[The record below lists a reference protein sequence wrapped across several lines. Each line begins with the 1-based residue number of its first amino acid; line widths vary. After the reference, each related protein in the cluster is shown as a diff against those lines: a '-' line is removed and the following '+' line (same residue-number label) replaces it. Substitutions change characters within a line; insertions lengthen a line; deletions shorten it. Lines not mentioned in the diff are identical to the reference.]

1 MRTESADNPIKPKLR
16 ERIKLFFTTMTY
28 LRAVKLLWCF
38 FVSFFIAFFIYFK
51 AVEYN
56 FLYLFGSI
64 PSITVLENPKVP
76 LASELYTS
84 DSVLIGRYYRE
95 NHAPTTYEK
104 LSPHLI
110 NALVATEDIRFY
122 DHAGV
127 DLKALVSIP
136 WYILRGKNRGGSTIT
151 QQLAKNLFN
160 TRDSASQ
167 GLLADIPGFKML
179 IYKTKEWITAINLER
194 SYTKEEIITMYFN
207 TVEFGNNTAG
217 VKTAAKFF
225 FSASPDSLSL
235 EDAALLVGVL
245 KATSLYNPIR
255 KPKNALKRRNE
266 VLSQMN
272 KYSFL
277 TNAEYNRYVALPI
290 KLNIYEEPTI
300 EATGTYYT
308 SAMTSYLR
316 KWCKENNLDLYSD
329 GLRIYTTIDSRIQ
342 QHAEDAMREHMRPLQ
357 KKFFAHWRGQNPWRD
372 SKGQELPNYLENNIK
387 KTAYYKYLKQR
398 YKKTPDSIAIILNTP
413 RPMKVFSWVGERDT
427 ILSPMD
433 SLKYYKHFM
442 QASVMSMDPHTGHI
456 KAWVGG
462 IEHKFF
468 KYDHVKQSRR
478 QPGSTF
484 KPFVYAAAIDS
495 MGYTPCSRI
504 QDAYTTIRY
513 VENGENKVW
522 NPHNADWNFTG
533 MNMTLRHAMGRSI
546 NTVTARL
553 TELIGWETVAKY
565 AQKMGI
571 TSKLAIV
578 PSIGLGSSE
587 VTLHEMVGAYS
598 SFVNEGFWTEPT
610 FITHITNR
618 DGKVIKRFNPKRKKA
633 LSEESAW
640 LMLYMLKG
648 SIQEPMGTS
657 GRLYSYRLM
666 GNNNDIGGKT
676 GTSSN
681 HADAWFMGVTKDL
694 VTGVWVGGDD
704 NSIHFRTSDLG
715 EGSKAALPIF
725 GLFMEKIYEDASLGI
740 TKGPFRACNVEIKKP
755 YVCPTYYPKV
765 DSAALDSMNIIGGI
779 D

>member
-1 MRTESADNPIKPKLR
+1 MTFLR
-16 ERIKLFFTTMTY
+16 AIKLSW
-28 LRAVKLLWCF
+28 LLFACF
-38 FVSFFIAFFIYFK
+38 FISIFLYFK

-56 FLYLFGSI
+56 FLYLFGSM
-64 PSITVLENPKVP
+64 PSIAVLENPKVP
-76 LASELYTS
+76 AASELYTS

-104 LSPHLI
+104 LSPYLI
-110 NALVATEDIRFY
+110 NALIATEDVRFY
-122 DHAGV
+122 EHSGV
-127 DLKALVSIP
+127 DLKALFSIP
-136 WYILRGKNRGGSTIT
+136 WYILRGENRGGSTIT

-160 TRDSASQ
+160 TRDSSSQ
-167 GLLADIPGFKML
+167 GLLADVPGFKML
-179 IYKTKEWITAINLER
+179 IYKTKEWITAVNLEK
-194 SYTKEEIITMYFN
+194 SYTKEEILTMYFN

-217 VKTAAKFF
+217 IRTAAKFF
-225 FSASPDSLSL
+225 FSSSPDSLSL
-235 EDAALLVGVL
+235 EEAALLVGVL
-245 KATSLYNPIR
+245 KAPTTYNPTKR
-255 KPKNALKRRNE
+255 PENALRRRNV
-266 VLSQMN
+266 VLNQMT
-272 KYSFL
+272 KYNFL
-277 TNAEYNRYVALPI
+277 TKAEYNRYVAIPI
-290 KLNIYEEPTI
+290 KLNIYNEPTL

-316 KWCKENNLDLYSD
+316 KWCKENGYDLYSD

-342 QHAEDAMREHMRPLQ
+342 QHAEDAMQEHMRPLQ
-357 KKFFAHWRGQNPWRD
+357 KKFFAHWRGMNPWRD
-372 SKGQELPNYLENNIK
+372 SKGQEIPNYLENAIQ
-387 KTAYYKYLKQR
+387 KTDYYKYLLKK
-398 YKKTPDSIAIILNTP
+398 YKKTPDSIQAILN
-413 RPMKVFSWVGERDT
+413 RPHAMRVFTWLGERDT
-427 ILSPMD
+427 MLSTMD
-433 SLKYYKHFM
+433 SLRYYKHFM
-442 QASVMSMDPHTGHI
+442 QASLMSMDPHNGHI

-495 MGYTPCSRI
+495 MGYTPCSRL
-504 QDAYTTIRY
+504 QDSYTTIRY
-513 VENGENKVW
+513 TENGEEKVW

-553 TELIGWETVAKY
+553 TELVGWNTVARY

-571 TSKLAIV
+571 SSKLAIV

-587 VTLHEMVGAYS
+587 VTLYEMVGAYGT
-598 SFVNEGFWTEPT
+598 FVNEGFWTEPT
-610 FITHITNR
+610 FITQITNR
-618 DGKVIKRFNPKRKKA
+618 DGRIIKKFTSKRKKA
-633 LSEESAW
+633 LTEESAW

-648 SIQEPMGTS
+648 SVQEPMGTS
-657 GRLYSYRLM
+657 GRLYSYRLL
-666 GNNNDIGGKT
+666 GNNNDVGGKT

-725 GLFMEKIYEDASLGI
+725 GLFMEKIYEDPTLGI
-740 TKGPFRACNVEIKKP
+740 TKGPFPECQVEIKKP
-755 YVCPTYYPKV
+755 YYCPTYYPKTDSLSADSTALIGVV
-765 DSAALDSMNIIGGI
+765 DAP
-779 D
+779 